1 MIFAKEISDGLT
13 SLVKKVD
20 EATQQHKDARL
31 GGFAVVSG
39 KKSALEP
46 KLKEMV
52 EKLDLKKVVL
62 AIEPPEGPQGYTLP
76 KDSDVTV
83 VFYVKKTVKSAHSF
97 RPGELK
103 ESDIDKLLGDLQM
116 ILPEKK

>member
-1 MIFAKEISDGLT
+1 PEGLT

-31 GGFAVVSG
+31 GGVAVVSG
-39 KKSALEP
+39 KQSALEP
-46 KLKEMV
+46 KLKEMS

-83 VFYVKKTVKSAHSF
+83 VLYVKKTVKSAHSF
-97 RPGELK
+97 RQGELK
-103 ESDIDKLLGDLQM
+103 DSEIDKLLGELPT
-116 ILPEKK
+116 ILPEK